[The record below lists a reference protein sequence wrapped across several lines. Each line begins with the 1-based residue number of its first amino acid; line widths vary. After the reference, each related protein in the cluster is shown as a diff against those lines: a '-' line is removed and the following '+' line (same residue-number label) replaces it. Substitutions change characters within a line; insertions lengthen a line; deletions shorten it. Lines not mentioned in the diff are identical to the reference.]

1 MPNSK
6 PKQFTR
12 PPPKKV
18 KAKSAEPQT
27 ADDFQE
33 AADFEEEAGGKW
45 RAGDP
50 AKSARAF
57 TRALE
62 LYERGLSKH
71 PQNFDLAYNKAR
83 LMLELSQQPAL
94 VPHIAASLETLL
106 HAALEDHRKVLRL
119 DEENVDALFN
129 TAQVLTRLA
138 EVLHGEGDEDG
149 EKPAELLHEALE
161 VLSAC
166 LSKQEMMFEQQR
178 IDSEARFEEM
188 ENDDGV
194 SVTDPMDASTS
205 SSATEE
211 QTATIVAPIAATDLI
226 DTVHASLAALT
237 TLVAIDDSSEFDT
250 LANMAA
256 GLTEDKAPRYIA
268 LLPESD
274 QGSARLS
281 TALDRAIFFA
291 GLTDA
296 RFSAYKIDLRAA
308 IEQLQVFNF
317 RGKETSAHAL
327 FAEAQARQEV
337 VLTALDREVE
347 AGYIDGV
354 YCWGQ
359 LTAAQTLLSAAAGL
373 GTDDARE
380 RKARIYELKADTE
393 ILRYR
398 FATMHGAGISDAIH
412 NSAATLL
419 SNARTFYKGAM
430 QLGRVLGDEEIV
442 KQSSQRAAL
451 FDALVRIS
459 QGGSATTGDQTE
471 HGVALGGLVEDGLL
485 DDHCAEEMYN
495 ILQSS

>member
-1 MPNSK
+1 MANSK

-27 ADDFQE
+27 ADEFQE

-119 DEENVDALFN
+119 DGENVDALFN
-129 TAQVLTRLA
+129 TAQVLTSLA

-149 EKPAELLHEALE
+149 EQPTKLLHEALE

-178 IDSEARFEEM
+178 IDSEARIEEM
-188 ENDDGV
+188 QDE
-194 SVTDPMDASTS
+194 ASPTEAQVETAAS
-205 SSATEE
+205 SEAEE
-211 QTATIVAPIAATDLI
+211 RTATIVAPITASDLL

-237 TLVAIDDSSEFDT
+237 TLVAIDDPSESGT
-250 LANMAA
+250 LADMAEA
-256 GLTEDKAPRYIA
+256 LAENKAPRYIA
-268 LLPESD
+268 LLAVVD
-274 QGSARLS
+274 QSPARLS

-291 GLTDA
+291 SLADA
-296 RFSAYKIDLRAA
+296 RFSNHAVDLQTA

-317 RGKETSAHAL
+317 PGKESSAHAL
-327 FAEAQARQEV
+327 FAEAQAREEL
-337 VLTALDREVE
+337 VLSALDRSETS
-347 AGYIDGV
+347 GNIDGPD
-354 YCWGQ
+354 CWGQ
-359 LTAAQTLLSAAAGL
+359 LTAAQALLSAAAGL
-373 GTDDARE
+373 STDDARE

-393 ILRYR
+393 VLRYR
-398 FATMHGAGISDAIH
+398 LASTSGIELSDAIRC
-412 NSAATLL
+412 SAGTLL
-419 SNARTFYKGAM
+419 SNSRTFYKGAM
-430 QLGRVLGDEEIV
+430 QHGQMLGDEEIV
-442 KQSSQRAAL
+442 AQSSQHSAL
-451 FDALVRIS
+451 FDEVVRIT
-459 QGGSATTGDQTE
+459 QGGSATADGQTE
-471 HGVALGGLVEDGLL
+471 HGEALGGLVEDGLL
-485 DDHCAEEMYN
+485 SDEAAEQMYN
-495 ILQSS
+495 MLQIS

>member
-27 ADDFQE
+27 ADEFQE

-57 TRALE
+57 IRALE

-106 HAALEDHRKVLRL
+106 HTALEDHRKVLRL
-119 DEENVDALFN
+119 DGENVDALFN
-129 TAQVLTRLA
+129 TAQVLTSLA
-138 EVLHGEGDEDG
+138 ETLHGEGDEDG

-166 LSKQEMMFEQQR
+166 LGKQEMMFEQQR
-178 IDSEARFEEM
+178 IDSEAQIEEM
-188 ENDDGV
+188 EDAVPIGD
-194 SVTDPMDASTS
+194 STDASMGS
-205 SSATEE
+205 SSGEE
-211 QTATIVAPIAATDLI
+211 QTATIVAPISAGDLL

-237 TLVAIDDSSEFDT
+237 TLVAIDDSSEYDT
-250 LANMAA
+250 LANMAE

-296 RFSAYKIDLRAA
+296 RFSAYTIDLRAA

-317 RGKETSAHAL
+317 PGKELSAHAL

-393 ILRYR
+393 VLRYR

-430 QLGRVLGDEEIV
+430 QHGRVLGDEEIV
-442 KQSSQRAAL
+442 EQSSQRAAL

-459 QGGSATTGDQTE
+459 HGGSATTGDQTE

-485 DDHCAEEMYN
+485 DDHGAEEMYN